1 MSNLFDYK
9 HEMSAL
15 QFTPAQKA
23 QLVRST
29 AAAAAQKHPR
39 KHRRP
44 IFRTAVIAAAM
55 AVALVAGSSAAGILP
70 APADVFA
77 PLFGGTVA
85 QTEVID
91 KIGHPIGASAS
102 SNGIT
107 ITADAII
114 GDQYNAC
121 VVYTITRE
129 DGEPFEY
136 EPNEWG
142 YLGLVFEEGWIDIA
156 NTHGGSRNIGYHGS
170 SGFIDPTPGDNSIQ
184 YFQQISSDTPL
195 NTGDRIST
203 ADQPVRRPPPPPLQE
218 QPKEA
223 VPEPR
228 MPRRVEA
235 IRTAEGPE
243 RRPPLQRPEAIRRI
257 EEHQETPAPPPAP
270 AEVERRPTPEPIPS
284 STSQKSPVSA
294 QGKSIQ
300 VMLNGQSLILPGKED
315 GVPYY
320 VMDLLEHSGID
331 FDNLDRGVELQV
343 NGSNCS
349 FTQELK
355 ARDDVVIR
363 YLEK

>member
-129 DGEPFEY
+129 NGEPFEY

-195 NTGDRIST
+195 NTGNAT
-203 ADQPVRRPPPPPLQE
+203 ADFKNLQ
-218 QPKEA
+218 A
-223 VPEPR
+223 WGHS
-228 MPRRVEA
+228 
-235 IRTAEGPE
+235 AEGEHNLLTLADGRWKLRFAMDYEDSAVYLANGETFSQNGLNFTIDEISVSPIAVRIAYTVDSTPVWSGSDSGQE
-243 RRPPLQRPEAIRRI
+243 SDEDAREAARFMENVEVLLTKTDGTVLEIDSGGTVSPDAENNVAHCTKSNILNEIIPL
-257 EEHQETPAPPPAP
+257 EELASISVGGVVYE
-270 AEVERRPTPEPIPS
+270 IPN
-284 STSQKSPVSA
+284 A
-294 QGKSIQ
+294 
-300 VMLNGQSLILPGKED
+300 
-315 GVPYY
+315 
-320 VMDLLEHSGID
+320 
-331 FDNLDRGVELQV
+331 
-343 NGSNCS
+343 
-349 FTQELK
+349 
-355 ARDDVVIR
+355 
-363 YLEK
+363 